1 MRDQPRLNEEE
12 WALVIDL
19 LESERNE
26 LPVEIHHTRNAQV
39 REELHHRSKM
49 VRELL
54 DRLNVSV
61 SA

>member
-12 WALVIDL
+12 WALLIDL

-39 REELHHRSKM
+39 REELHRRAKM
-49 VRELL
+49 VHELL
-54 DRLNVSV
+54 DRLSISV